1 MPLTPWSSWILW
13 LPLHSAGVQQFV
25 ALRSSSFLLPP
36 LLIVY
41 TTVYYNIYGSQH
53 DGFDGFDGFS
63 YQDPLRGKT
72 LRVNSRHMY
81 STICGDMTSICDQC
95 LHSPH
100 ETPRISHM
108 YTDCCSE
115 PVIYPSSQQFIL
127 LLTLF
132 TVSVLHSYTEVYGP
146 STASASSEP
155 APTLSPFYGLRSEAA
170 VDSINR
176 ILMLGIIS

>member
-115 PVIYPSSQQFIL
+115 PVIHLP
-127 LLTLF
+127 LF
-132 TVSVLHSYTEVYGP
+132 TTIHPSPHSLHGVR
-146 STASASSEP
+146 SA
-155 APTLSPFYGLRSEAA
+155 LIHRGLRSFYGVGFQRTCTHA
-170 VDSINR
+170 VSLLR
-176 ILMLGIIS
+176 PTE

>member
-115 PVIYPSSQQFIL
+115 PVIYPSSQQFIRL
-127 LLTLF
+127 PH
-132 TVSVLHSYTEVYGP
+132 SLHGVRSALIHRGP
-146 STASASSEP
+146 PTASASSEP